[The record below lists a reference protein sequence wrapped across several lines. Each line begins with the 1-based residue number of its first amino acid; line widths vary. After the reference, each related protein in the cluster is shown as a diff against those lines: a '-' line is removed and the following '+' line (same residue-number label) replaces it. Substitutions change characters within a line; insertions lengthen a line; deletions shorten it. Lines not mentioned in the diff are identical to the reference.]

1 MIPRQHKVALVE
13 VQVIDQR
20 KEFCHQNFNTL
31 DRNKTNIM
39 QEYLI

>member
-1 MIPRQHKVALVE
+1 MLPRQQKVALVE

-31 DRNKTNIM
+31 DSNKTNIM
-39 QEYLI
+39 QDYLI